1 MVHSEG
7 KSYFLEVI
15 ECGAVTKKKILNN
28 MIRMAQ
34 DTCKVKA
41 VVTDIAN
48 MMQKTR
54 QLLITE
60 SDMVLLAYGCS
71 FHWLN
76 LLEQDITSRDILKQM
91 IKNHHLSVAWLLQNS
106 HINY

>member
-7 KSYFLEVI
+7 KSYFLQVVEF
-15 ECGAVTKKKILNN
+15 GAVTKKKILNN
-28 MIRMAQ
+28 MIHMAQ
-34 DTCKVKA
+34 DTCEVKA
-41 VVTDIAN
+41 VVTDNAN
-48 MMQKTR
+48 MM

-60 SDMVLLAYGCS
+60 SDMDLLAYGCS

-91 IKNHHLSVAWLLQNS
+91 IKNHHLPVAWL
-106 HINY
+106 